1 MPAKQNILPCFIFLI
16 LLTTINSK
24 VNNKTWNTLIK
35 WDTQVSEELILM
47 CSFKLEILKQ
57 LLNYCNKKQWVK

>member
-16 LLTTINSK
+16 LLTKINSK
-24 VNNKTWNTLIK
+24 VNNETWNTLIK

-47 CSFKLEILKQ
+47 YSFKLEILKQ

>member
-35 WDTQVSEELILM
+35 WVTQVSEELILM

>member
-16 LLTTINSK
+16 LLTTVNSK

>member
-35 WDTQVSEELILM
+35 WDTQVNEELILM